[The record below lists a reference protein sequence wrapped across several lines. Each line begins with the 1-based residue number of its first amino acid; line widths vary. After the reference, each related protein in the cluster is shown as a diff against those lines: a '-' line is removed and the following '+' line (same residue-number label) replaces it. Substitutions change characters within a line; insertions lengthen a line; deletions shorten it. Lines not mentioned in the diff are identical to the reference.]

1 MLKDLIN
8 TAGQRLLEQDPQN
21 HDKLEKLAGK
31 AIAFEIKKLDKTLY
45 FSPTTEALNVGLQAP
60 EIIDV
65 TIRAKPS
72 TLLKIA
78 RDGIDN
84 AELSSGE
91 LEIDG
96 DAITGQRFAKLLS
109 ELDIDWEELFA
120 QQIGDVSA
128 RLLFDGLQRLR
139 SWGQETQST
148 VKQNISEF
156 LVEEAKQA
164 ASKTAIDTYLDDVD
178 ALRNDVARLAARVR
192 QLRAIQT

>member
-65 TIRAKPS
+65 TIRPKPS

-156 LVEEAKQA
+156 LVEEAKLA

-178 ALRNDVARLAARVR
+178 ALRNDVARLAARIR

>member
-72 TLLKIA
+72 TLLKIS

-156 LVEEAKQA
+156 LVEEAKLA

-178 ALRNDVARLAARVR
+178 ALRNDVARLAARIR

>member
-156 LVEEAKQA
+156 LVEEAKLA

-178 ALRNDVARLAARVR
+178 ALRNDVARLAARIR